1 MDPSTH
7 PMHAEWQMDFLG
19 GSKSIELQP
28 VCISLHHMMGNIRS
42 CPSSNLSNLNAV
54 TPFVMSNSGTILL
67 LFWLFEAKADS
78 EPARLFSSCWLP
90 THVRWFLRARNS
102 VCVLL
107 PNKLLRGLGERSLI
121 LWFRTLSSPPPRTYS
136 SMTPLPPRLQVSPC
150 PHLFL
155 RVPTLTRYEL

>member
-102 VCVLL
+102 GVCSSQI
-107 PNKLLRGLGERSLI
+107 NCFAAWAKGRSFSGFAHYPAHRHAHI
-121 LWFRTLSSPPPRTYS
+121 
-136 SMTPLPPRLQVSPC
+136 QV
-150 PHLFL
+150 
-155 RVPTLTRYEL
+155 